1 MREKKDKILQGE
13 IMKILKVE
21 HIGVAVKNN
30 DAAKK
35 LFGDI
40 LGLHYTKS
48 ETVAEQKVNTTFFEV
63 GETHVELLEATSSD
77 STIAKYIEKKGEGIQ
92 HIAFLVENIEE
103 SLEELKAGGVQLI
116 DEKPRRGAGGAKV
129 AFLHPKST
137 FGVLIELCEKDE

>member
-1 MREKKDKILQGE
+1 MRVKKDKILQGE

-21 HIGVAVKNN
+21 HIGIAVKNN
-30 DAAKK
+30 NAAKK

-48 ETVAEQKVNTTFFEV
+48 EIVAEQKVNTTFFEV
-63 GETHVELLEATSSD
+63 GDTHVELLEATSPD
-77 STIAKYIEKKGEGIQ
+77 SAVAKYIEKKGEGIQ
-92 HIAFLVENIEE
+92 HIAFSVENIEE
-103 SLEELKAGGVQLI
+103 SLEELKAGGIQLI

-137 FGVLIELCEKDE
+137 FGVLIELCEK

>member
-1 MREKKDKILQGE
+1 
-13 IMKILKVE
+13 MKILKVE

-63 GETHVELLEATSSD
+63 GDTHVELLEATSPD
-77 STIAKYIEKKGEGIQ
+77 SAVAKYIEKKGEGIQ
-92 HIAFLVENIEE
+92 HIAFSVENIEE
-103 SLEELKAGGVQLI
+103 SLEELKAGGIQLI

-137 FGVLIELCEKDE
+137 FGVLIELCEK

>member
-1 MREKKDKILQGE
+1 
-13 IMKILKVE
+13 MKILKVE
-21 HIGVAVKNN
+21 HIGIAVKNN

-48 ETVAEQKVNTTFFEV
+48 EIVAEQKVNTTFFEV
-63 GETHVELLEATSSD
+63 GDTHVELLEATSPD
-77 STIAKYIEKKGEGIQ
+77 SAIAKYIDKKGEGIQ
-92 HIAFLVENIEE
+92 HIAFSVENIEE

-137 FGVLIELCEKDE
+137 FGVLIELCEK